1 MVSGCARVV
10 ERSPVRIIA
19 LLIFWLAAAPL
30 FAGEV
35 KVAWQP
41 NTEPDLAGYVV
52 YYGPKERP
60 QRYRIE
66 VGRQTQYLI
75 SNLKA
80 GETYYIAVTAVDY
93 AGNESGFSQQ
103 LAARAGGGSE
113 GSGAALKSFL
123 LQSHPNPF
131 HISSH
136 KNTSFTFE
144 LGEEAP
150 VKLEIFNLLGQRLI
164 ALINKNLPSGPQ
176 KVLWNGLDAQK
187 RPAPAGVYLY
197 RLETNG
203 QVSTRKLVVYR

>member
-1 MVSGCARVV
+1 MRL
-10 ERSPVRIIA
+10 IA
-19 LLIFWLAAAPL
+19 LASLLLACAPAAAGNL
-30 FAGEV
+30 
-35 KVAWQP
+35 KVSWQP
-41 NTEPDLAGYVV
+41 NTETDLAGYIV
-52 YYGPKERP
+52 YYGDKNRP
-60 QRYRIE
+60 LANRVD
-66 VGRQTQYLI
+66 VGLQTQYLI

-103 LAARAGGGSE
+103 IAARAGSGSE
-113 GSGAALKSFL
+113 GSGGALKSFL

-144 LGEEAP
+144 LVEETP

-176 KVLWNGLDAQK
+176 KFLWNGLDAQK

-197 RLETNG
+197 RLEMNG
-203 QVSTRKLVVYR
+203 QVSTRKLVVF